1 MNLRSRCSMELVY
14 IGDIVNTH
22 GLKGEIRII
31 SDFKYKEEVFKKGNI
46 LYVGYDKEK
55 LEINSYRKHK
65 IYDMITFKDINS
77 INDVIGYKGDKVYI
91 NRLDYKF
98 SGPLDEDIIGME
110 VYSEDTFVGSVTAIM
125 KNSVQDILVVEKNGN
140 KNMVPLVEEF
150 VKNIDLQN
158 NKIEIN
164 IIEGL
169 INEN

>member
-1 MNLRSRCSMELVY
+1 MQADGHFSS
-14 IGDIVNTH
+14 
-22 GLKGEIRII
+22 
-31 SDFKYKEEVFKKGNI
+31 I
-46 LYVGYDKEK
+46 L
-55 LEINSYRKHK
+55 L
-65 IYDMITFKDINS
+65 
-77 INDVIGYKGDKVYI
+77 
-91 NRLDYKF
+91 L
-98 SGPLDEDIIGME
+98 
-110 VYSEDTFVGSVTAIM
+110 